1 MVLSKF
7 RLNFG
12 LIAVTMFISMWV
24 SNAAVIS
31 TMVPIIKAV
40 LEALENVRSVSIL
53 RWYYRILLK
62 IAKKNM

>member
-40 LEALENVRSVSIL
+40 LEALENVRSVPIL
-53 RWYYRILLK
+53 G
-62 IAKKNM
+62 

>member
-40 LEALENVRSVSIL
+40 LEALENVRSAAL
-53 RWYYRILLK
+53 CCYTTQ
-62 IAKKNM
+62 